1 MLRTLALRW
10 AVVFIAVFVAGYI
23 VPDYISYKS
32 LNEVALFAVI
42 LALLNTFIRPVALLV
57 TCPVNLFTL
66 GLFTLVV
73 NALIFWF
80 AGSLVPAIYVNGFL
94 GAFIGAV
101 IVSVVTMIMNRV
113 VKK

>member
-10 AVVFIAVFVAGYI
+10 AVVFVAVFVAGYI
-23 VPDYISYKS
+23 VPDHLSYGS
-32 LNEVALFAVI
+32 LNEVALFAVV

-57 TCPVNLFTL
+57 TCPVNLITL

-80 AGSLVPAIYVNGFL
+80 AGSLVPAVHVDFL

-101 IVSVVTMIMNRV
+101 IVSVVTLIMNRI